1 MANTTPKPI
10 EDAIKCRLH
19 ASGIWKLRTVAHFGG
34 DETGIA
40 DMCLLRDAEGKP
52 FIPGASIAG
61 AARSFLAR
69 KILPWTTYKD
79 GLTEELPELKRLF
92 GGGEKPNAQKPGT
105 MSALIVADATCVSE
119 HTTFIRDGVR
129 IDAESGTA
137 VDKAKY
143 DVEVVERDAEFKLEL
158 ECIIRKAD
166 VHQETELRALF
177 LGLLHA
183 FEQGDIRLGART
195 RRGYGRGKVKS
206 WETREL
212 QMKNKDHVLAW
223 LRDDALTCNNKDLT
237 PQPLTSKQSY
247 IHIAA
252 DFELRTSLLI
262 RSASVDSN
270 APVEEVPDM
279 THLLS
284 NGEPVVPGTS
294 FAGAFRH
301 RAALIAKALN
311 WNKQTE
317 DEDAVCEIFGPVHD
331 QENDDTQSDLW
342 MSRILI
348 DERLVKSADLV
359 WQDRVAIDR
368 FTGGSLQNALFNEKP
383 IYPLPLKQL
392 EDRHIR
398 LTLTLEEPDEAEI
411 GLLLLTL
418 RDFWHGHA
426 ALGGETS
433 NGRGTLQ
440 GIKAQLKF
448 KRSGASNVEVW
459 KFSRDESKGKM
470 TLDEG
475 DKPFLESCVGAAQG
489 YSNCPAGSRRP
500 DQEKEVSDA

>member
-10 EDAIKCRLH
+10 DDAIKCRLH

-34 DETGIA
+34 DETRIA
-40 DMCLLRDAEGKP
+40 DMCLLQDANGKP

-61 AARSFLAR
+61 AARSYLAQQCLTWNR
-69 KILPWTTYKD
+69 YKK
-79 GLTEELPELKRLF
+79 GIAEETPELKRLF
-92 GGGEKPNAQKPGT
+92 GGADKDDT
-105 MSALIVADATCVSE
+105 MSALIVADATCVTE
-119 HTTFIRDGVR
+119 KPRIFIRDGVR
-129 IDAESGTA
+129 IDAKSGTA

-143 DVEVVERDAEFKLEL
+143 DVEVVERDTEFKLEL

-223 LRDDALTCNNKDLT
+223 LRDDALTCNNKDVT
-237 PQPLTSKQSY
+237 PQPLTSNQSY
-247 IHIAA
+247 IHITA

-262 RSASVDSN
+262 RSASVDPN

-311 WNKQTE
+311 WSKQTE
-317 DEDAVCEIFGPVHD
+317 DEDAVCEIFGPVHEQD
-331 QENDDTQSDLW
+331 SDDIQSDLW

-448 KRSGASNVEVW
+448 KRSETSNVDAW
-459 KFSRDESKGKM
+459 KFSRDEDKCKM

-475 DKPFLESCVGAAQG
+475 DKTFLESCIGAAQG

>member
-1 MANTTPKPI
+1 MTNIPTQPL
-10 EDAIKCRLH
+10 DDSVKCRLY
-19 ASGIWKLRTVAHFGG
+19 ASGIWKLQTVAHFGG

-40 DMCLLRDAEGKP
+40 DMCLLQDANGKP

-61 AARSFLAR
+61 AARSYLAQQC
-69 KILPWTTYKD
+69 LTWDTYKK
-79 GLTEELPELKRLF
+79 GIAGETPELKRLF
-92 GGGEKPNAQKPGT
+92 GGADKDDT
-105 MSALIVADATCVSE
+105 MSALIVADATCVTE
-119 HTTFIRDGVR
+119 KPTTFIRDGVR
-129 IDAESGTA
+129 IVAESGTA
-137 VDKAKY
+137 VDKAKF
-143 DVEVVERDAEFKLEL
+143 DVEVVERDTEFKIDL

-166 VHQETELRALF
+166 VHQETELRNLF
-177 LGLLHA
+177 FGLLHA
-183 FEQGDIRLGART
+183 FEQGEIRLGART
-195 RRGYGRGKVKS
+195 RRGYGRGKVES

-212 QMKNKDHVLAW
+212 RMKNKNHVLTW
-223 LRDDALTCNNKDLT
+223 LSNDVMTRNNKDLT
-237 PQPLTSKQSY
+237 PQPLASNQSY

-262 RSASVDSN
+262 RSASVDPS

-301 RAALIAKALN
+301 RAALIANALN
-311 WNKQTE
+311 WNKQIE
-317 DEDAVCEIFGPVHD
+317 DGDAVCEIFGPVHEQD
-331 QENDDTQSDLW
+331 GDNTQSDLW

-359 WQDRVAIDR
+359 WQNRVAIDR

-383 IYPLPLKQL
+383 IYPLPLKQM
-392 EDRHIR
+392 ENRHIQ
-398 LTLTLEEPDEAEI
+398 LTLTLEEPDNAEI

-418 RDFWHGHA
+418 RDFWTGHA

-440 GIKAQLKF
+440 GIQAELRYKSPGCSDAGIWKLE
-448 KRSGASNVEVW
+448 NEVDRM
-459 KFSRDESKGKM
+459 KIATGNAA
-470 TLDEG
+470 
-475 DKPFLESCVGAAQG
+475 FLESCVEEAQC
-489 YSNCPAGSRRP
+489 YSNRPAASRRP
-500 DQEKEVSDA
+500 GDNGEENANAN

>member
-1 MANTTPKPI
+1 MAKTAKQPI
-10 EDAIKCRLH
+10 DDSVKCRLY
-19 ASGIWKLRTVAHFGG
+19 ASGIWKLQTVAHFGG

-40 DMCLLRDAEGKP
+40 DMCLLQDTDGEP

-61 AARSFLAR
+61 AARSYLAQQCLTWN
-69 KILPWTTYKD
+69 KYKK
-79 GLTEELPELKRLF
+79 GIAEETPELKRLF
-92 GGGEKPNAQKPGT
+92 GAADKDDT
-105 MSALIVADATCVSE
+105 MSALIVADATCVTE
-119 HTTFIRDGVR
+119 KPAIFIRDGVR

-143 DVEVVERDAEFKLEL
+143 DVEVVERGTEFKFEL

-166 VHQETELRALF
+166 VHQETELRDLF

-183 FEQGDIRLGART
+183 FEQGEIRLGART
-195 RRGYGRGKVKS
+195 RRGYGRGKVTS

-212 QMKNKDHVLAW
+212 QMKNKDHVLTW
-223 LRDDALTCNNKDLT
+223 LRNDTLTCNNKDLT
-237 PQPLTSKQSY
+237 PHPLTSNQSY

-262 RSASVDSN
+262 RSVSVDPN

-301 RAALIAKALN
+301 RAALIANILN
-311 WNKQTE
+311 WSKQTE
-317 DEDAVCEIFGPVHD
+317 DEDAVCEIFGPVHAQD
-331 QENDDTQSDLW
+331 GDNTQSDLW

-383 IYPLPLKQL
+383 IYPLPLKQI

-398 LTLTLEEPDEAEI
+398 LTLTLEEPDNAEI

-418 RDFWHGHA
+418 RDFWLGNA
-426 ALGGETS
+426 ALGGEVS
-433 NGRGTLQ
+433 MGRGTLQ
-440 GIKAQLKF
+440 GIKAQFEF
-448 KRSGASNVEVW
+448 KHSDASEVEIW
-459 KFSRDESKGKM
+459 KFSHNKDKCLM
-470 TLDEG
+470 TLDKG
-475 DKPFLESCVGAAQG
+475 DKAFLNCCVKDAKDYA
-489 YSNCPAGSRRP
+489 NNPTGSRRP
-500 DQEKEVSDA
+500 EKKKRTSNA